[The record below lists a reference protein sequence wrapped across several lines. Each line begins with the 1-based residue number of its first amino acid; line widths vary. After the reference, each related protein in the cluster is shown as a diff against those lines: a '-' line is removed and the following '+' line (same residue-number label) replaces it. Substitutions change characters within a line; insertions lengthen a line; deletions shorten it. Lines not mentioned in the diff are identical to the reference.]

1 MFLEDKWGQPWELPF
16 QPVLHDPKVVFPF
29 SHCLKLH
36 CFRCRKL
43 TGSNSWPPWPQG
55 HEHVVTRGCSAVPWV
70 PEPHCTL
77 LGSAGLPIDHLSAGA
92 KALTGA
98 HLRQPFFIP
107 GTTFLFKRRPHE
119 VGAGDLETK
128 RRGCC
133 RLGGAA
139 CWQGEAPTSSQP
151 TWSHRAPGCSSI
163 TWSIMVLTSARDSS
177 LWGFRVLGKRAT
189 SRR

>member
-1 MFLEDKWGQPWELPF
+1 MGHPWELPF

-36 CFRCRKL
+36 CFTWRKVP
-43 TGSNSWPPWPQG
+43 GSISWPPWPQG
-55 HEHVVTRGCSAVPWV
+55 HERAVTRGCSAVPWV
-70 PEPHCTL
+70 PAPHCTL
-77 LGSAGLPIDHLSAGA
+77 LGSAGLPTGDHLSAGTT
-92 KALTGA
+92 ALTGA
-98 HLRQPFFIP
+98 HLLSQPFFIP
-107 GTTFLFKRRPHE
+107 GATFLFKRRPHE
-119 VGAGDLETK
+119 VGAGDLEVK

-133 RLGGAA
+133 RLRGVA

-151 TWSHRAPGCSSI
+151 TWNHRAPGCSSI
-163 TWSIMVLTSARDSS
+163 TWSIMAVTSARDSS